1 MFYVQPK
8 HFIRKMKKK
17 EEICYYKSQC
27 DIGKGMYKEK
37 TNNIGK
43 VKTELLLSLCRK
55 IYITDRS
62 DEKIKALSKRNV
74 NF

>member
-43 VKTELLLSLCRK
+43 VKT
-55 IYITDRS
+55 
-62 DEKIKALSKRNV
+62 
-74 NF
+74 